1 VPNGLALCKLHHAAF
16 DGHLLGINPDLV
28 VHVASAILDEP
39 DGPMLRHGLQ
49 AFHGSRIRVPRSST
63 LRPNREFLAE
73 RYEWFKKA
81 V

>member
-1 VPNGLALCKLHHAAF
+1 V
-16 DGHLLGINPDLV
+16 NPDLIV
-28 VHVASAILDEP
+28 QVAPAILDEP

-49 AFHGSRIRVPRSST
+49 AFHGERLRVPRRT
-63 LRPNREFLAE
+63 VLQPNREFLAE

>member
-1 VPNGLALCKLHHAAF
+1 
-16 DGHLLGINPDLV
+16 
-28 VHVASAILDEP
+28 
-39 DGPMLRHGLQ
+39 MLRHGLQ

>member
-1 VPNGLALCKLHHAAF
+1 
-16 DGHLLGINPDLV
+16 
-28 VHVASAILDEP
+28 
-39 DGPMLRHGLQ
+39 MLRHGLQ
-49 AFHGSRIRVPRSST
+49 AFHGARIRVPRNSA